1 MENMEVTHNVD
12 VSGVQP
18 AVIEQLNFTFDTD
31 QDRLLF
37 RVGLSD
43 NTELSVWLTRRIAKS
58 IWGWLQTSQSS
69 LDEPVQVFTINAEG
83 GLEEIQSNIISAIQ
97 ANPAALAQNT
107 SVKMDFE
114 TQYRGDRVPRLL
126 LPLLAVASRVVTD
139 SASQFVFEL
148 SARDGQVVN
157 IALSL
162 ELKVAF
168 TNLLQMAFKEAAWD
182 IQAQSSHFVT
192 PTVSTSQVLH

>member
-1 MENMEVTHNVD
+1 MTHNVD

-58 IWGWLQTSQSS
+58 IWGWLHTSKSS

-107 SVKMDFE
+107 SVNMDFE

-192 PTVSTSQVLH
+192 PPVSTSQVLH

>member
-1 MENMEVTHNVD
+1 MEVTHNVD
-12 VSGVQP
+12 VSGGKP

-107 SVKMDFE
+107 SVNMDFE

-192 PTVSTSQVLH
+192 PPVSTSQVLH

>member
-1 MENMEVTHNVD
+1 MTDNVN
-12 VSGVQP
+12 VSGGQP

-107 SVKMDFE
+107 SVNMDFE

>member
-1 MENMEVTHNVD
+1 MTHNVD

-69 LDEPVQVFTINAEG
+69 FDEPVQVFTINAEG

-107 SVKMDFE
+107 SVNMDFE

>member
-1 MENMEVTHNVD
+1 MTDNVN
-12 VSGVQP
+12 VSGGQP
-18 AVIEQLNFTFDTD
+18 VVIEQLNFSFDTD

-69 LDEPVQVFTINAEG
+69 FDEPVQVFTINAEG

-107 SVKMDFE
+107 SVNMDFE

-192 PTVSTSQVLH
+192 PPVSTSQVLH

>member
-1 MENMEVTHNVD
+1 MEVTHNVD

-69 LDEPVQVFTINAEG
+69 FDEPVQVFTINAEG

-107 SVKMDFE
+107 SVNMDFE

-192 PTVSTSQVLH
+192 PPVSTSQVLH

>member
-1 MENMEVTHNVD
+1 MTHNVD

-107 SVKMDFE
+107 SVNMDFE

-157 IALSL
+157 IALSQ

>member
-1 MENMEVTHNVD
+1 MEVTHNVD

-69 LDEPVQVFTINAEG
+69 FDEPVQVFTINAEG

-107 SVKMDFE
+107 SVNMDFE

>member
-1 MENMEVTHNVD
+1 MENVQVTDNVN
-12 VSGVQP
+12 VSGGQP

-107 SVKMDFE
+107 SVNMDFE

>member
-1 MENMEVTHNVD
+1 MEVTHNVD

-69 LDEPVQVFTINAEG
+69 FDEPVQVFTINAEG

-107 SVKMDFE
+107 SVNMDFE

-192 PTVSTSQVLH
+192 PTVSTSEVLH

>member
-1 MENMEVTHNVD
+1 MTHNVD

-107 SVKMDFE
+107 SVNMDFE

>member
-1 MENMEVTHNVD
+1 MTDNVN
-12 VSGVQP
+12 VSGGQP

-69 LDEPVQVFTINAEG
+69 FDEPVQVFTINAEG

-192 PTVSTSQVLH
+192 PPVSTSQVLH

>member
-1 MENMEVTHNVD
+1 MTHNVD

-69 LDEPVQVFTINAEG
+69 FDEPVQVFTINAEG

-107 SVKMDFE
+107 SVNMDFE

-192 PTVSTSQVLH
+192 PPVSTSQVLH

>member
-1 MENMEVTHNVD
+1 MTDNVN
-12 VSGVQP
+12 VSGGQP

-69 LDEPVQVFTINAEG
+69 FDEPVQVFTINAEG

-107 SVKMDFE
+107 SVNMDFE

-192 PTVSTSQVLH
+192 PPVSTSQVLH

>member
-1 MENMEVTHNVD
+1 VTHNVD

-107 SVKMDFE
+107 SVNMDFE

>member
-1 MENMEVTHNVD
+1 MTDNVN
-12 VSGVQP
+12 VSGGQP
-18 AVIEQLNFTFDTD
+18 VVIEQLNFSFDTD

-107 SVKMDFE
+107 SVNMDFE
-114 TQYRGDRVPRLL
+114 TQYRGDRAPRL
-126 LPLLAVASRVVTD
+126 PNHLLAVSSRVVTD

-182 IQAQSSHFVT
+182 IQAQSSHFLRL
-192 PTVSTSQVLH
+192 Q